1 MESKSIFSK
10 AEVVDG
16 VYIFTEN
23 KQFVSPKFWGIHE
36 DQEKAI
42 CAVII
47 KDGQALAIAPEDIK
61 DEYVQLLDWNKSQTG
76 KKYDSIEKALTD
88 IDGLENT
95 KALADAGSEVAKEVL
110 ALNMLENSWHIPTLG
125 ELQMMYEHK
134 AMLTAA
140 LAISEK
146 RPLSDTWYW
155 SSTRRSDKTN
165 FVFSWDDGS
174 RSYSYQ
180 DYNYRVRPVSAFSL

>member
-36 DQEKAI
+36 GQETAV

-61 DEYVQLLDWNKSQTG
+61 DEHVQLLDWNKSQTG

-88 IDGLENT
+88 VDGLENT

-110 ALNMLENSWHIPTLG
+110 ALNMLGNSWHIPTLG

-146 RPLSDTWYW
+146 KPLSDTWYW

-165 FVFSWDDGS
+165 YVFYWVDG
-174 RSYSYQ
+174 RYVNDQYSF
-180 DYNYRVRPVSAFSL
+180 NRVRPVSAFSL